1 MPWCSTPE
9 FDIIFLA
16 LHCHGRDPGFL
27 LVLLLAAWRCGQQRK
42 RASVPQVDGTI
53 EVQVD

>member
-9 FDIIFLA
+9 LDIIFLA